1 MNGAVVPATQQGEIR
16 ERGGAPSR
24 PVPDV
29 MALPEPEPAARQPT
43 AAVTVMER
51 PPEGRRNRACP
62 GPDLQQA
69 PGCVVAHHDPARVA
83 RQALRRSGR
92 NAQPV
97 LEDGL
102 TGLVGVGQDG
112 GIHVNHHLVAFSRR
126 AGIDAVMERALGEQ
140 GEGVGGSASGAWSR
154 APTSGASVSYSKS
167 G

>member
-1 MNGAVVPATQQGEIR
+1 MG
-16 ERGGAPSR
+16 

-29 MALPEPEPAARQPT
+29 VALPDPDPAAREPT
-43 AAVTVMER
+43 TAVAVMKR
-51 PPEGRRNRACP
+51 SPQRGRNRACP
-62 GPDLQQA
+62 GADLQQA

-112 GIHVNHHLVAFSRR
+112 GIHVDHHLVAFSRR
-126 AGIDAVMERALGEQ
+126 AGIDALVERALGEQ
-140 GEGVGGSASGAWSR
+140 GEGIGGSASGAS
-154 APTSGASVSYSKS
+154 S
-167 G
+167 

>member
-1 MNGAVVPATQQGEIR
+1 MG
-16 ERGGAPSR
+16 

-29 MALPEPEPAARQPT
+29 MALAEPDPATRE
-43 AAVTVMER
+43 AAPAVSMVER
-51 PPEGRRNRACP
+51 SPQRRRNRACP

-69 PGCVVAHHDPARVA
+69 PVCVVAHHDPARVA

-126 AGIDAVMERALGEQ
+126 AGIDAVVERALGEQ
-140 GEGVGGSASGAWSR
+140 GEGIGGSASGAS
-154 APTSGASVSYSKS
+154 S
-167 G
+167 

>member
-1 MNGAVVPATQQGEIR
+1 MALAEPDPATR
-16 ERGGAPSR
+16 EAAP
-24 PVPDV
+24 
-29 MALPEPEPAARQPT
+29 
-43 AAVTVMER
+43 AVSMVER
-51 PPEGRRNRACP
+51 SPQRRRNRACP

-69 PGCVVAHHDPARVA
+69 PVCVVAHHDPARVA

-126 AGIDAVMERALGEQ
+126 AGIDAVVERALGEQ
-140 GEGVGGSASGAWSR
+140 GEGIGGSASGAS
-154 APTSGASVSYSKS
+154 S
-167 G
+167 